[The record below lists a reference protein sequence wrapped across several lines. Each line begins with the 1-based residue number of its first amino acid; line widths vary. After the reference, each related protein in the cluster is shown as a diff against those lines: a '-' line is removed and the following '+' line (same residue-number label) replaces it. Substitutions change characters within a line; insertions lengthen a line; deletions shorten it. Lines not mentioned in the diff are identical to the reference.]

1 MRYCWHETAAA
12 GVSVMDRRGRFAGFA
27 GSAGFVVAAGV
38 GLSPKIDQ
46 ELPCLRVALDSGSIQ
61 KSCRRAEMVPERWW
75 QMLER
80 PEAESP
86 GEGCGFPRQ
95 NGHPRRTSLRRC
107 RTTRD
112 AGVR

>member
-12 GVSVMDRRGRFAGFA
+12 GVSVMDRRGHFAGSAGSAGSADSAGSA
-27 GSAGFVVAAGV
+27 GSAGFVVAAGA

-46 ELPCLRVALDSGSIQ
+46 ELPCLRVVLDSGSIQ

-80 PEAESP
+80 PEAESL
-86 GEGCGFPRQ
+86 GEGCGFPR
-95 NGHPRRTSLRRC
+95 
-107 RTTRD
+107 
-112 AGVR
+112 